1 MECLYQPEMIK
12 SFAPLI
18 LEQSEQKHFK
28 VLRLKENGKVMVTNG
43 KGLSAIASIHY
54 NKDWNVNLM
63 PLEFFDNF
71 GELTSKISLM
81 ICKISDKD
89 RLEFI
94 IEKSTELGIIEILL
108 SQCTYSQPN
117 KINIERL
124 KSKAVSAMKQ
134 SKRSMLPEI
143 KEFASIELLLKEIS
157 TNTIVILLDEQ
168 GDMPLSQINNVDF
181 KSGLNSFLIIVGPE
195 GGLADEEK
203 RKISNLIKKGNLI
216 KWNLGNRRLR
226 TETAAIKALSILTTI
241 IEN

>member
-1 MECLYQPEMIK
+1 MECLYQPDMIK
-12 SFAPLI
+12 NFAPLI

-28 VLRLKENGKVMVTNG
+28 VLRLKENDRVMVTNG
-43 KGLSAIASIHY
+43 KGLSAIVSIHY
-54 NKDWNVNLM
+54 NKDWNVSLM
-63 PLEFFDNF
+63 PLEFFDNL
-71 GELTSKISLM
+71 GELTRKISLM

-94 IEKSTELGIIEILL
+94 IEKSTEIGIIEILL

-124 KSKAVSAMKQ
+124 KSKAVSAIKQ
-134 SKRSMLPEI
+134 SKRSVLPEI
-143 KEFASIELLLKEIS
+143 KEFLSIELLLKEIS

-168 GDMPLSQINNVDF
+168 GDTPLSQINNVDF

-195 GGLADEEK
+195 GGLASEEK
-203 RKISNLIKKGNLI
+203 RKISSLIKKGNLI

-241 IEN
+241 IES